1 MTYEM
6 QKAYAEVYEI
16 LHQMPQEYMR
26 KIPKKILEMLEKEK
40 LKNYEMELNKENL
53 VDASRLTKTT
63 MAILAMFQ
71 YQYWCQNKEMKQKLY
86 QTYLKNEEIYQKE
99 LREKYNPS
107 ELFKEKK
114 LNQSR
119 EELEIVPYK
128 ESIFTRLREFIQR
141 IFHKNKTH

>member
-26 KIPKKILEMLEKEK
+26 KIPKKILEMIEKEK

-128 ESIFTRLREFIQR
+128 ESIFTKLREFIQR

>member
-63 MAILAMFQ
+63 MTILAMFQ

-119 EELEIVPYK
+119 KYIYEIKGVY
-128 ESIFTRLREFIQR
+128 S
-141 IFHKNKTH
+141 KNIS

>member
-63 MAILAMFQ
+63 MTILAMFQ

>member
-26 KIPKKILEMLEKEK
+26 KIPKKILEMIEKEK